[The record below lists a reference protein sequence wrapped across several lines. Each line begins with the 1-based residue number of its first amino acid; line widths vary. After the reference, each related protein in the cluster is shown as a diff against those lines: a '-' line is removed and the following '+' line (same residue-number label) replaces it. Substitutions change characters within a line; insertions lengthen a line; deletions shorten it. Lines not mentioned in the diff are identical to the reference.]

1 MHYRGIVQKGE
12 RRGEKLGFPT
22 ANIPLE
28 DVTLNGI
35 YAARVML
42 DGKEYHAAAY
52 ADTRRNLLEV
62 HLGKYSG
69 GDLYGKDIEV
79 EILKKI
85 RDYAKFEDDEA
96 LRAQI
101 QEDIYD
107 VRDYFR
113 SHV

>member
-1 MHYRGIVQKGE
+1 MRYRGIVQKGE

-28 DVTLNGI
+28 DTTLSGI
-35 YAARVML
+35 YAARVQL
-42 DGKEYHAAAY
+42 DGTEYHAAAY

-69 GDLYGKDIEV
+69 GDLYGKEIEI
-79 EILKKI
+79 ELLKKI
-85 RDYAKFEDDEA
+85 REYEKFDTDEE
-96 LRAQI
+96 LRMQI
-101 QEDIYD
+101 QKDIYS

-113 SHV
+113 GHV